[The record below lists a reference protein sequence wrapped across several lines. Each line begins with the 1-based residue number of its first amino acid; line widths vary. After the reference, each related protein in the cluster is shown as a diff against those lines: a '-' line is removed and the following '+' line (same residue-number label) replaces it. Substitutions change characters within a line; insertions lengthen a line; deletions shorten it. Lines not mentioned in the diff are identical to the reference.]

1 MQSKEEKKAAK
12 RARKEKKRQER
23 IPRTEF
29 IKGLFEALALAIAK
43 HPWKVCIIAFLFNG
57 APGFGMLNL
66 PWKNLLNNDIEDLYV
81 PKGSPTQK
89 NTELLLKLFPD
100 QTASDFYPHQ
110 NVKQPMYAEIMLW
123 KHDKGNIINGSLH
136 GEIDHIMKY
145 IKNITTFTVDGG
157 YASYPDVCARRI
169 DRCVIEGEEVVDQI
183 EGNKDGTIPLQ
194 NLKIHDAVHYESSL
208 DNIAD
213 FATDNTTLLGARYLK
228 IRFHLRQD
236 TETMLKNSKLWQS
249 HFITYM
255 KKFIRKQY
263 PENLHITF
271 AHSGSF
277 YEELGND
284 TYMDIPFFS
293 FVFTVFLTYL
303 GIVVSGGNAISKR
316 VNIGRIGILVTPL
329 SVLGGWGAL
338 MGCGVEFTNTI
349 GVIPLFIQSK
359 ILCSHI

>member
-1 MQSKEEKKAAK
+1 M
-12 RARKEKKRQER
+12 
-23 IPRTEF
+23 TEY

-43 HPWKVCIIAFLFNG
+43 HPWKVCIITFLFNG
-57 APGFGMLNL
+57 ALGFGMLNL

-136 GEIDHIMKY
+136 GEIDHIMEY

-169 DRCVIEGEEVVDQI
+169 DRCVIEGEEIVDQI
-183 EGNKDGTIPLQ
+183 EGNKDGTIPLK

-213 FATDNTTLLGARYLK
+213 FATDNTTLLRAKYLK

-236 TETMLKNSKLWQS
+236 TVTMLKNSKLWQS

-349 GVIPLFIQSK
+349 GVTPLFIQSK
-359 ILCSHI
+359 LLCSYI